1 MNSLIEAAELAV
13 RECGKLGA
21 DESEGFVKKQ
31 RTVEIVLERG
41 EIQNERMKIQQGI
54 GIRVI
59 KDKSLGF
66 AYASTLNRRVLRE
79 TCKEAFSLARVSPK
93 NPDWV
98 SLPYPKKIPPTPEGL
113 YDDDLASLSPDEVLN
128 IAIRGYDAVKEV
140 DPRVSIDDGKLSAV
154 LVEVA
159 IVNSNG
165 ISLEGKGTAVSF
177 FLVCIAKESGESSS
191 FAYEYEVSRTLK
203 GFSAEK
209 VGELSARKA
218 LMSLGAKKVKPFKGE
233 ALLSPDVAADVLFSS
248 VISSVNADNVQR
260 GRSLWADKIG
270 GNVSDGKLSVT
281 DNGLLPYGLG
291 SSPFDAEGVP
301 SQKTLLIDGG
311 VLKNFLYDSYT
322 ANKVKT
328 ESTGN
333 AVRGSYSSLPSI
345 SISNLI
351 IDAGTKSLD
360 DLISEIDKGI
370 IINRFSG
377 TVAAE
382 SGEFSG
388 VAKQASYVENGEVK
402 FPLRETMISGNAFSS
417 LKNIVEIGKE
427 RRATMMSVYTPPI
440 LVKNINIVS
449 K

>member
-1 MNSLIEAAELAV
+1 MTSLIEAAELAV
-13 RECGKLGA
+13 KECEKLGA

-41 EIQNERMKIQQGI
+41 EIQNERTKTQQGI

-59 KDKSLGF
+59 KDKRLGF
-66 AYASTLNRRVLRE
+66 AFASTLNRRVLRE
-79 TCKEAFSLARVSPK
+79 TCRDAFKLAKISPE

-98 SLPYPKKIPPTPEGL
+98 SLPHPKKIPPTPEGL
-113 YDDDLASLSPDEVLN
+113 YDDDLACLAPDEILS
-128 IAIRGYDAVKEV
+128 IAIQGYDAVKRV
-140 DPRVSIDDGKLSAV
+140 DPRVSIDDGKLSMT

-159 IVNSNG
+159 ISNSHG
-165 ISLEGKGTAVSF
+165 ISLEGKGTAASF
-177 FLVCIAKESGESSS
+177 FLVCVAKEAGESSS

-209 VGELSARKA
+209 VGELAAKKA
-218 LMSLGAKKVKPFKGE
+218 LMSLGARKVKPFKGE
-233 ALLSPDVAADVLFSS
+233 VLLSPDVAADVLFGS

-270 GNVSDGKLSVT
+270 ENVSDGKLTVI
-281 DNGLLPYGLG
+281 DDGLFPYGLG

-301 SQKTLLIDGG
+301 CQKTILIDSG

-322 ANKVKT
+322 ANKANV

-333 AVRGSYSSLPSI
+333 AVRGSYSNLPSI
-345 SISNLI
+345 SISNLLVEP
-351 IDAGTKSLD
+351 GTKNLD
-360 DLISEIDKGI
+360 DLISNIDKGI
-370 IINRFSG
+370 VINRFSG
-377 TVAAE
+377 SVAVE

-388 VAKQASYVENGEVK
+388 VAKQASYIENGEVK
-402 FPLRETMISGNAFSS
+402 FPLRETMISGNAFES
-417 LKNIVEIGKE
+417 LKNIVEIGRE
-427 RRATMMSVYTPPI
+427 RRATMRSIYTPPI
-440 LVKNINIVS
+440 VVKNISIVS